1 MHIIFSHG
9 RSGQPNGSKIQ
20 LLSQIAAN
28 QGYTTDS
35 IDYTDTK
42 DGDIRA
48 ERLAAIVKKQTQPFC
63 LVGSSMGGYASL
75 VAANFADKTLLR
87 GIFLMAPAL
96 YLPRYQQQQFPMDIP
111 HVEIVH
117 GWHDETV
124 LYEHSIRY
132 ARAANCT
139 LHLIDDNHRLS
150 QQTETVS
157 QLFTAFLD
165 KLRPLQ

>member
-1 MHIIFSHG
+1 MKIIFSHG
-9 RSGQPNGSKIQ
+9 RSGHPNGSKIQ
-20 LLSQIAAN
+20 LLSKIAAHK
-28 QGYTTDS
+28 GYTTDS
-35 IDYTDTK
+35 IDYTDTN
-42 DGDIRA
+42 DADIRA
-48 ERLAAIVKKQTQPFC
+48 ARLTTIVTAQKQPFC

-75 VAANFADKTLLR
+75 VAAKQADKARLR

-96 YLPRYQQQQFPMDIP
+96 SLPRYQQQQYPLDIR

-150 QQTETVS
+150 QQTELVGE
-157 QLFTAFLD
+157 LFAHFLTAM
-165 KLRPLQ
+165 K